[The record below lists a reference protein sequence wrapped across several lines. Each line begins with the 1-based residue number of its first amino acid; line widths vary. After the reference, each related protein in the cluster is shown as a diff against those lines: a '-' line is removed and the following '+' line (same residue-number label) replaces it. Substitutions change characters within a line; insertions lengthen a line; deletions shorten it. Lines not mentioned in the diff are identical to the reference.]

1 MQESAAAQQPK
12 LLFIIM
18 EAKEVLSHAHA
29 ALIQCDYKRA
39 IGYYEQLLAGIKDE
53 MSQQQN
59 HPSGYK
65 RRRKGTA
72 QQLKRDL
79 LLGYANAMAHCE
91 NADDLSVA
99 SALQVYRQLLL
110 NEMVVDGRIMER
122 LLRNATSALVGRVQG
137 QRQRRKGRK
146 LSSSSSSFFTCTAKR
161 LQEPRSVFGDKRL
174 LGHQVGSELL
184 DSTAGHND
192 LEIRAAP
199 AVATEQG
206 DRHLVMD
213 TFDVDPLLCGV
224 CDDLLKQPVTVQ
236 CGHTF
241 CRQCAMSLREC
252 SRCPVD
258 QAAPIVIMA
267 VGHVQEQQQQQQ
279 QSQQVEGVQMEKDVL
294 ISRLVDKWWGA
305 ELKAESRNENAR
317 LYLEAGQL
325 DQALRS
331 ANESLEQGE

>member
-1 MQESAAAQQPK
+1 
-12 LLFIIM
+12 M
-18 EAKEVLSHAHA
+18 EAKEVLAHAHA

-146 LSSSSSSFFTCTAKR
+146 LSPSSSFFTCTAKR

-174 LGHQVGSELL
+174 LGHQVGSGSGDNELLL

-192 LEIRAAP
+192 LEIRAAAP
-199 AVATEQG
+199 AVATTGEG
-206 DRHLVMD
+206 NRHLAMD

-267 VGHVQEQQQQQQ
+267 VGHVQEQQQQ
-279 QSQQVEGVQMEKDVL
+279 SQQVEGVQMEKDVL